1 MYTYVL
7 KNADI
12 EKLNNEIKLIT
23 FYRGLSAK
31 KKTKFLELIES
42 LEILLDYSIENK
54 KE

>member
-1 MYTYVL
+1 MYSYVL
-7 KNADI
+7 KNVDM
-12 EKLNNEIKLIT
+12 ENLNKEIKLIT
-23 FYRGLSAK
+23 FYRGLSEE